1 MYNLQERTIM
11 RFSPSLL
18 AFSLCVFLALPNAVL
33 AQDDLAGDL
42 PEEGESARQAGVSE
56 ADRLA
61 QLVAENA
68 DNASSLRKM
77 FVVNEVRVKNIRKE
91 FPKRER
97 EVIREAVTLNQ
108 ETVDELRNAVQS
120 NSPVFRRASEQL
132 VDVSK
137 VIAAQTNEADVVL
150 YVDE

>member
-1 MYNLQERTIM
+1 M
-11 RFSPSLL
+11 
-18 AFSLCVFLALPNAVL
+18 VL
-33 AQDDLAGDL
+33 AQDLVGDL
-42 PEEGESARQAGVSE
+42 PGEVESARQAEVSE
-56 ADRLA
+56 ADRIA
-61 QLVAENA
+61 QLVAKNA

>member
-1 MYNLQERTIM
+1 MYNLQELTIM
-11 RFSPSLL
+11 RFPPSFL
-18 AFSLCVFLALPNAVL
+18 AFPLCVFLALSNVVF
-33 AQDDLAGDL
+33 AQDLAGDI
-42 PEEGESARQAGVSE
+42 PEQGESAEVSE
-56 ADRLA
+56 ADQLA

-68 DNASSLRKM
+68 GNASTLRKM

-91 FPKRER
+91 FPKHER

-108 ETVDELRNAVQS
+108 EKVDELRNAVQS

>member
-11 RFSPSLL
+11 RFSPSFL
-18 AFSLCVFLALPNAVL
+18 AFFLCVFLVLPNAVL
-33 AQDDLAGDL
+33 AQDLAGDL
-42 PEEGESARQAGVSE
+42 PEEGEAARQAEVSE

-61 QLVAENA
+61 QLVAKNA

>member
-11 RFSPSLL
+11 RFSPSFL
-18 AFSLCVFLALPNAVL
+18 AFFLCVFLALPNAVL

-42 PEEGESARQAGVSE
+42 PEEGESARQAEVSE

-61 QLVAENA
+61 QLVAKNA

-108 ETVDELRNAVQS
+108 QSVDELRNAVQS

>member
-1 MYNLQERTIM
+1 M
-11 RFSPSLL
+11 
-18 AFSLCVFLALPNAVL
+18 VF
-33 AQDDLAGDL
+33 AQDSVGNMT
-42 PEEGESARQAGVSE
+42 EGESARQAAAEVSE

-61 QLVAENA
+61 HLVAENA
-68 DNASSLRKM
+68 NNASSLRKM

-108 ETVDELRNAVQS
+108 EEVDELRNAVQS

-137 VIAAQTNEADVVL
+137 VIAAEMTESDVVL